1 MSNNWVFI
9 AYYIFAVFVVGL
21 FSYAVFWLDKS
32 AWWFVM
38 VLILLN
44 ISPTVKNKEKNE
56 ERDNTV

>member
-32 AWWFVM
+32 GWWFLIA
-38 VLILLN
+38 LILLN
-44 ISPTVKNKEKNE
+44 ISPTIKNKKEDEK
-56 ERDNTV
+56 